1 MKRNR
6 HSPNEK
12 AKIVLETFRGEKTL
26 SEIAAENN
34 VHPNLLSKWKKAA
47 ITGLPTLFEEENLQ
61 KRRILK
67 AHEEEKS
74 ELYKQIGKLTTE
86 LEWLKKNLHNSVC
99 EPQRRQLVDFA
110 EEFSIAKQAELL
122 GINRATLYYKS
133 KISSEKYLKIN
144 RFIDEIYTAYP
155 LFGYRRITVW
165 LADHYGI

>member
-34 VHPNLLSKWKKAA
+34 VHPNLLSKWKKTA
-47 ITGLPTLFEEENLQ
+47 ITGLETLFEEENLQ

-86 LEWLKKNLHNSVC
+86 VVEKKICTIRFVSRNV
-99 EPQRRQLVDFA
+99 
-110 EEFSIAKQAELL
+110 
-122 GINRATLYYKS
+122 G
-133 KISSEKYLKIN
+133 SSLILQKN
-144 RFIDEIYTAYP
+144 FP
-155 LFGYRRITVW
+155 
-165 LADHYGI
+165 

>member
-1 MKRNR
+1 MKIKIKIWRKEKLKRNR

-34 VHPNLLSKWKKAA
+34 IHPNLLSKWKKTA
-47 ITGLPTLFEEENLQ
+47 ITGLPMLFEEENLQ

-86 LEWLKKNLHNSVC
+86 IEWLKK
-99 EPQRRQLVDFA
+99 
-110 EEFSIAKQAELL
+110 
-122 GINRATLYYKS
+122 KS
-133 KISSEKYLKIN
+133 
-144 RFIDEIYTAYP
+144 AQ
-155 LFGYRRITVW
+155 FG
-165 LADHYGI
+165 L

>member
-47 ITGLPTLFEEENLQ
+47 ITGLPTLFEEEKN
-61 KRRILK
+61 
-67 AHEEEKS
+67 

-86 LEWLKKNLHNSVC
+86 VEWLKK
-99 EPQRRQLVDFA
+99 
-110 EEFSIAKQAELL
+110 
-122 GINRATLYYKS
+122 KS
-133 KISSEKYLKIN
+133 
-144 RFIDEIYTAYP
+144 AQ
-155 LFGYRRITVW
+155 FG
-165 LADHYGI
+165 L

>member
-1 MKRNR
+1 MWRESKMKRNR

-67 AHEEEKS
+67 AHEEEKNK
-74 ELYKQIGKLTTE
+74 LYKQIGKLTTE
-86 LEWLKKNLHNSVC
+86 VEWLKK
-99 EPQRRQLVDFA
+99 
-110 EEFSIAKQAELL
+110 
-122 GINRATLYYKS
+122 KS
-133 KISSEKYLKIN
+133 
-144 RFIDEIYTAYP
+144 AQ
-155 LFGYRRITVW
+155 FG
-165 LADHYGI
+165 L